1 MSVQVLICTEFKKL
15 SSFGNIE
22 FSSGHLEFK
31 NITIFFHFE
40 ILLIHLILICL
51 EDLGNLSSE
60 FCYLYLIS

>member
-15 SSFGNIE
+15 SSFGYIE
-22 FSSGHLEFK
+22 FSSSHLEFK

-40 ILLIHLILICL
+40 ILLIHLILIFL